1 MMRKLGILLL
11 KTILEI
17 QCVVHQVRLNGLL
30 VFILFPLFASG
41 QTAAELFNKG
51 VASYNAKDYVN
62 AVRYYEQA
70 AFQGH
75 DSAQCNM
82 GFIYVNGILGV
93 KKDYKKAFNWYLEA
107 ATNGNAIA
115 QYNLGIMYNR
125 GKGCREDKNLAFLW
139 FEKSAMQGYANAQQN
154 LGFMYENGKGV
165 NKDLAK
171 AVEWYEKAAAQG
183 NKMAASYADAIRKKN
198 PNLKVNT
205 TPSNQTQTA
214 YSPQQTA
221 SQSVTAQIQS
231 SSAMPVAPQ
240 KNKDIINIDIDIP
253 TVSNVNKTTF
263 AIIIANENYQKET
276 KVDYALNDGKI
287 FKSYCHKTLGLP
299 EKNIHYIPNSTL
311 NNLIDELEWLRQVC
325 EAYNGEAS
333 VIFYYAGHGVP
344 DEKSGSA
351 YLLPIDGNSRIMRT
365 CFSISE
371 LYETLGTMQAKKV
384 SVLMDACFSG
394 SQRSGEMLTAA
405 RGVAIKAKP
414 STPKGNMFVL
424 TAAQGDETAYKYEMG
439 QHGLFTY
446 FLLKKLNETKGNVTF
461 GELSEFVKTEVKRFS
476 IVENGKSQTP
486 SVRTS
491 GSLSKNWKSMKFN

>member
-1 MMRKLGILLL
+1 MKQIIALL
-11 KTILEI
+11 I
-17 QCVVHQVRLNGLL
+17 
-30 VFILFPLFASG
+30 VFILFPLFASA

-51 VASYNAKDYVN
+51 AAAYNSKDYVN

-75 DSAQCNM
+75 DGAQCNL
-82 GFIYVNGILGV
+82 GFMYANGKGV
-93 KKDYKKAFNWYLEA
+93 KKNYQKALNWYQEA

-115 QYNLGIMYNR
+115 QYNIGYMHSIGLGCESDDTQAVI
-125 GKGCREDKNLAFLW
+125 W
-139 FEKSAMQGYANAQQN
+139 FEKAAIQGYEKAQN
-154 LGFMYENGKGV
+154 SLGFRYENGMGV

-183 NKMAASYADAIRKKN
+183 NEKAASKAAAIRKKN
-198 PNLKVNT
+198 PYLKINT
-205 TPSNQTQTA
+205 TSSNQTQTA

-221 SQSVTAQIQS
+221 SQSVTTQIQS
-231 SSAMPVAPQ
+231 SPAKHVAPQ

-253 TVSNVNKTTF
+253 TVSSVNKTTF

-371 LYETLGTMQAKKV
+371 LYETLGSMQAKKV
-384 SVLMDACFSG
+384 SILMDACFSG

-414 STPKGNMFVL
+414 TTPKGNMFVL

-446 FLLKKLNETKGNVTF
+446 FLLKKLNESKGNVTF
-461 GELSEFVKTEVKRFS
+461 GELSEYVKTEVKRFS

-491 GSLSKNWKSMKFN
+491 GSLSKNWENMKFN